1 MEAIKTFIDLFGS
14 TIIVP
19 VVVFVLCLCL
29 KVQVK
34 QAFQGALFMG
44 IGLAA
49 FNIILGGL
57 MGTLAPVVM
66 ELVKNT
72 GINLPVIDVGWPAA
86 AMIVFANKL
95 GVFYLVFGLGWNLF
109 LFLTKWTDTFEP
121 TDIFNYYQFLFF
133 ATLVMLV
140 TDSFWMGVVSC
151 MFMNL
156 LQLLIADILAPS
168 IQEHYGYEG
177 VTCTAFGCV
186 QCAPMAVLLRWIII
200 KFRIREIKLDPEGLK
215 EKFGFWGEPVS
226 MGLTIGFVIAVLAK
240 YNHLGLVETWAD
252 VLKTAIVTGAIMA
265 IYPSVSGLFIKGLI
279 PISQTLNKR
288 LRSGEVK
295 SKYFNI
301 GIDPAVFFGEEATL
315 TTGLVLI
322 PIILAISIVLPGNRL
337 LPLADLPAMPFMVIG
352 LVTVLRGNILNSV
365 IAGTL
370 WYPIALWCNSNIAA
384 VFTEAAKSVGVK
396 IPAAGALVSSFCI
409 GSNPILWVVFK
420 AWTAPAYT
428 RLLGIAATIA
438 VYLVLL
444 VLFKKNRRAWWI
456 ACGASPEFV
465 DEKLAAGNARDKGIE
480 AQVQVAT

>member
-1 MEAIKTFIDLFGS
+1 MATLKMVLDLFGA
-14 TIIVP
+14 TILVP
-19 VVVFVLCLCL
+19 IVVFILCLFL

-34 QAFQGALFMG
+34 QAFRGALYMG

-57 MGTLAPVVM
+57 MGTLAPVVVEM
-66 ELVKNT
+66 VQNT

-95 GVFYLVFGLGWNLF
+95 GLFYLVFGIGWNLF

-140 TDSFWMGVVSC
+140 TDSFWMGVISC

-156 LQLLIADILAPS
+156 LQLLLADILAPS
-168 IQEHYGYEG
+168 LQEHYGYEG

-186 QCAPMAVLLRWIII
+186 QCSPFAMLMRWVLL
-200 KFRIREIKLDPEGLK
+200 KLKVREIKLDPEGLR

-226 MGLTIGFVIAVLAK
+226 MGVVIGLLIAIVAK
-240 YNHLGLVETWAD
+240 FNNLGLVQTWAD
-252 VLKTAIVTGAIMA
+252 VLKTAVVTGAIMA

-279 PISQTLNKR
+279 PIGQTLNKR
-288 LRSGEVK
+288 LRSGELK
-295 SKYFNI
+295 RANFNI

-315 TTGLVLI
+315 TTGLILI
-322 PIILAISIVLPGNRL
+322 PIVLLVSIILPGNTL

-352 LVTVLRGNILNSV
+352 IVTVMRGNILNSV

-370 WYPIALWCNSNIAA
+370 WYPIALWCNSDIAP
-384 VFTEAAKSVGVK
+384 VFTEAAKSVGVQ

-409 GSNPILWVVFK
+409 GSNPILWVVYK
-420 AWTAPAYT
+420 AWTAAGSA
-428 RLLGIAATIA
+428 RIIGIAATVA
-438 VYLVLL
+438 VYFVLL
-444 VLFKKNRRAWWI
+444 VLFKKNRRSWWL
-456 ACGASPEFV
+456 AAGASPEFL
-465 DEKLAAGNARDKGIE
+465 DEKALAANNTGNTGIS
-480 AQVQVAT
+480 A